1 MVVKVYLD
9 PSNQGSTKERLKKL
23 QMGDYGPFYAD

>member
-9 PSNQGSTKERLKKL
+9 PSNPGSTKERLEKL
-23 QMGDYGPFYAD
+23 KNGNYGPFYAA